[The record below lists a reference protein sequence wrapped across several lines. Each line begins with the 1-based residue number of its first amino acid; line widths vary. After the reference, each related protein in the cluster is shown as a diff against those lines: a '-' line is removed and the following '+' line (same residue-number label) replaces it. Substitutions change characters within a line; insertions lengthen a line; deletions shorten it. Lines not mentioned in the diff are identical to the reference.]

1 MKNETVELE
10 NKILEGVKAAYPFYD
25 VKFEDVVKTNKTK
38 RAIVI
43 RDPEKAVSP
52 AIYLEQF
59 NAEDLSVEKIVE
71 QIAMAYEKN
80 RQITFNTNSYTNW
93 DTVKDTL
100 VPRLINRDKNE
111 EMLKNVPHKDFLDLA
126 VIFTALVTVNGQK
139 GSITVKNEHLQG
151 WDKTID
157 DIEAAAMKNAPKLLP
172 IGNEDLMEFLNQ
184 MVFGVPAPAVEDMP
198 PITIVTN
205 QDKHYGAATILY
217 DGVLEGLARMYN
229 GNYYI
234 LPSSV
239 HEVFALPDDGQDP
252 VKLSAMVA
260 EINQTQVLPEEVL
273 ADHAYFYDASVK
285 ELRVA

>member
-1 MKNETVELE
+1 MKNATVELE

-172 IGNEDLMEFLNQ
+172 IGNEDLMGFLNQ
-184 MVFGVPAPAVEDMP
+184 MGFGGPAPAVEDMP

-205 QDKHYGAATILY
+205 QDKHYGATTILY

-239 HEVFALPDDGQDP
+239 HEVLALPDDGQDP
-252 VKLSAMVA
+252 ERLSAMVA
-260 EINQTQVLPEEVL
+260 EVNATQVLPEEVL